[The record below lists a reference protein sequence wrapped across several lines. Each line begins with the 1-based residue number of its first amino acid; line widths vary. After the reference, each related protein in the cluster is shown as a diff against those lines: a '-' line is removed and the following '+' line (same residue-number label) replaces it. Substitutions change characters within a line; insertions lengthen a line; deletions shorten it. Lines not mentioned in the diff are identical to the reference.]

1 MHLSVHD
8 PLSQRKHSDTVL
20 QTVIRSKYTRIYN
33 IQFPS
38 ELAIHVSNQPEK
50 THKTEFMKWKGG
62 QRGLSGSWLAR
73 DDLFKY
79 FSNIF

>member
-20 QTVIRSKYTRIYN
+20 QTGVRSKYTRIYN

-62 QRGLSGSWLAR
+62 QRGLSGSWLALKQR
-73 DDLFKY
+73 
-79 FSNIF
+79 